1 MKYTVLES
9 LIEKVRERISKF
21 SKKFDKFGKEFFVY
35 KESEPYLKEYKKV
48 GGITQFEKVV
58 DVEVLGSYKVS
69 GYTFVASLEYFP
81 EIGKNIIKKTPN
93 SDEIPEEFYT
103 RTFCDHCKS
112 NRFRKHTILLKNE
125 SDGTYVQVGKT
136 CVKDYVGINA
146 ESYISY
152 LSYFEN
158 MEEYLSNLC
167 NDKSYRFSPIFYVKD
182 VLEQAVA
189 RKNDFGYISKST
201 VDRWF
206 ESHMDDYVECP
217 LTTTASAVF
226 KIMNGVEENGEV
238 LIKPYE
244 ISDSIKDEVNNIL
257 SFFEKEEESSDYIHN
272 IKSIMELDKIDNSN
286 LGLVVSMVGYYA
298 KKMSVKKDSENAEN
312 KSEYVGKIGDRITL
326 TSTPKCIFS
335 AQSEFG
341 YFFIYKF
348 VVNGNEF
355 IWKTSKELDSEKE
368 ITVKA
373 TIKAHS
379 LFRSVKQTEVT
390 RARIA

>member
-48 GGITQFEKVV
+48 GGITQFEKVI
-58 DVEVLGSYKVS
+58 DIEVQGSYKV
-69 GYTFVASLEYFP
+69 GDYAFVASLEYFP

-93 SDEIPEEFYT
+93 SEEIPEEFYT

-125 SDGTYVQVGKT
+125 SDGTFVQVGKT
-136 CVKDYVGINA
+136 CVKDYIGINS

-158 MEEYLSNLC
+158 MEEYLSSLC
-167 NDKSYRFSPIFYVKD
+167 NGKSYRVNPVFYVVD

-189 RKNDFGYISKST
+189 RKNDFGYVSKSM
-201 VDRWF
+201 VDKWF
-206 ESHMDDYVECP
+206 ESHMDDEIVCP
-217 LTTTASAVF
+217 LTTTASDVF
-226 KIMNGVEENGEV
+226 KIMNEVEEKGKI

-244 ISDSIKDEVNNIL
+244 INDSVKDEVKSIID
-257 SFFEKEEESSDYIHN
+257 FFEKEEEKSDYIHN
-272 IKSIMELDKIDNSN
+272 IKSIIELGKIDNSN

-298 KKMSVKKDSENAEN
+298 KKMSAKKDSENTKNE
-312 KSEYVGKIGDRITL
+312 SEYVGKIGDRITF
-326 TSTPKCIFS
+326 TSIPECIFS

-355 IWKTSKELDSEKE
+355 IWKTSKELYSEKE